1 MASDNRTRQDTIEES
16 AAASESPGERG
27 AVVDSLAGGA
37 IHELNNI
44 LGVIL
49 GNVELASMDST
60 LSESV
65 RTSLD
70 EIGKA
75 GRDGLRL
82 MREILALSR
91 RKPLSS
97 DLADWKPVVDD
108 IARLLR
114 ASLPEGVSLVMSLT
128 AEEADSAATPAPAAS
143 GNATTPSPGPTQ
155 SAGVPASILYLDDE
169 QAMVGLASRMLGSL
183 GFRVAGFVQP
193 EKALAALKADP
204 FAFDLLVTDY
214 NMPRIS
220 GFAVARQAADIRP
233 DLPVIVTSGLV
244 TEEMLEKAAEAGV
257 HRLIAKPDSMND
269 LCAEIEAA
277 LRARR
282 R

>member
-108 IARLLR
+108 IAC
-114 ASLPEGVSLVMSLT
+114 AIE
-128 AEEADSAATPAPAAS
+128 
-143 GNATTPSPGPTQ
+143 PGPTTMAGM
-155 SAGVPASILYLDDE
+155 SAMLTNNPASVPNDTFAWLLRP
-169 QAMVGLASRMLGSL
+169 AS
-183 GFRVAGFVQP
+183 F
-193 EKALAALKADP
+193 
-204 FAFDLLVTDY
+204 FA
-214 NMPRIS
+214 S
-220 GFAVARQAADIRP
+220 
-233 DLPVIVTSGLV
+233 VTS
-244 TEEMLEKAAEAGV
+244 A
-257 HRLIAKPDSMND
+257 
-269 LCAEIEAA
+269 
-277 LRARR
+277 
-282 R
+282 